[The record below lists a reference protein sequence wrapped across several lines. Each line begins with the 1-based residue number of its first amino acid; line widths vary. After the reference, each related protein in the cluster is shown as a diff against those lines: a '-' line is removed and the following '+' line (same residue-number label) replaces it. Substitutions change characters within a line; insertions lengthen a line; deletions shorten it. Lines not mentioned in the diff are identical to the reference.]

1 MEQLEII
8 KKKLMDMGEDY
19 DALKPFM
26 QEYLMSVETIIM
38 EREKQQAEA
47 LATLRGASYSVSDIS
62 KTLGCS
68 RTTLYNHNQLLKR
81 YIEHSMA
88 LTNANNPIAECE
100 AMRVSKQKLQEQVN
114 LMENRDI
121 DAELSKY
128 EKQILMNRIAD
139 KDKEIERLQAR
150 IHELSAELHEVKANQ
165 KPTGGTI
172 LKFN

>member
-1 MEQLEII
+1 
-8 KKKLMDMGEDY
+8 
-19 DALKPFM
+19 
-26 QEYLMSVETIIM
+26 
-38 EREKQQAEA
+38 
-47 LATLRGASYSVSDIS
+47 
-62 KTLGCS
+62 
-68 RTTLYNHNQLLKR
+68 
-81 YIEHSMA
+81 
-88 LTNANNPIAECE
+88 
-100 AMRVSKQKLQEQVN
+100 MRASKQKLQEQVN

-139 KDKEIERLQAR
+139 KDKEIERLQSR